1 MWCGPL
7 NPLDVVKEEIGNKTE
22 LQYAASLGNLKRKGF
37 KQNLFE
43 KIEMKFFIRSYLILP
58 NYVGEWFNLNK
69 IMTQDINE

>member
-37 KQNLFE
+37 KKNLFE
-43 KIEMKFFIRSYLILP
+43 KIEMKIFY
-58 NYVGEWFNLNK
+58 
-69 IMTQDINE
+69 